1 MNASLSLF
9 CCYNFIYS
17 MSGQFFPQI
26 LGQVKCCYAINISVS
41 VTSSGVE
48 REWQLFRIS
57 CCCVCYHNMKI
68 PWTHSLCTKQIRYLY
83 HFPGASHHF
92 FTSMPWGMIDLKCI
106 NNKILFLVIL
116 KLITYFVCFK
126 WCVTFET
133 NRQE

>member
-9 CCYNFIYS
+9 CCYNFIFFV
-17 MSGQFFPQI
+17 SGQFFPQI
-26 LGQVKCCYAINISVS
+26 LGQVKCCYAINVSVT
-41 VTSSGVE
+41 VTSSGAE
-48 REWQLFRIS
+48 REIQLFCIS
-57 CCCVCYHNMKI
+57 CCRYCYHIMRI
-68 PWTHSLCTKQIRYLY
+68 PCTHSKCTKQIRHLY

-126 WCVTFET
+126 WRVMFET
-133 NRQE
+133 NR